1 MATERM
7 QIVGIEIS
15 EGVSKKS
22 GRNYS
27 MGTVHTITKLA
38 PPMGGADNVSK
49 GYAGDKLECDV
60 SVLRK
65 IEHLPFPLH
74 AEAEIETVLRFGE
87 RRSVITDVRP
97 VDVVKKTAG
106 A

>member
-1 MATERM
+1 MSTERM

-15 EGVSKKS
+15 EGVSKKT

-38 PPMGGADNVSK
+38 PPMGSADNVAK

-60 SVLRK
+60 TVLRK
-65 IEHLPFPLH
+65 IEHLPFPLQV
-74 AEAEIETVLRFGE
+74 EAEMETVLRFGE
-87 RRSVITDVRP
+87 RRTVVTDLRP
-97 VDVVKKTAG
+97 LDVVKKA

>member
-1 MATERM
+1 MPSERM
-7 QIVGIEIS
+7 QIVGIEIN
-15 EGVSKKS
+15 EGVSKKT
-22 GRNYS
+22 GRNYA

-49 GYAGDKLECDV
+49 GYAGDKLQCDV

-65 IEHLPFPLH
+65 VEHLPFPLH
-74 AEAEIETVLRFGE
+74 AEVEVETVLRFGE
-87 RRSVITDVRP
+87 RQSQVTDIRP
-97 VDVVKKTAG
+97 LDVVKKA

>member
-1 MATERM
+1 MSTERM

-15 EGVSKKS
+15 EGTSKKS
-22 GRNYS
+22 GRPYS

-38 PPMGGADNVSK
+38 PPMGQADNISK

-60 SVLRK
+60 TVLRK
-65 IEHLPFPLH
+65 IQHLPFPVH
-74 AEAEIETVLRFGE
+74 AEVELETVLRFGE
-87 RRSVITDVRP
+87 RRSVVTDIRP
-97 VDVVKKTAG
+97 LDVVKKA